1 MDNLAYLYL
10 ADAYENNPSS
20 ELVSLSDLFNTTSAP
35 DWKRLSS
42 KAWKHLLPLLL
53 ALSIL
58 SSVSSVFALERG
70 DQGPSVRNIQQQLQ
84 AAGFY
89 QAPITQVYDFPT
101 EDAVRRFQQAH
112 GLVVDGIVG
121 VMTRQKLDELSN
133 APTIHPEVPQI
144 ATNAVINT
152 SSGRDFPLPE
162 LTTAST
168 PFDTSEPSNIPDS
181 IPQSSSVSNT
191 LVTAVVGNN
200 RTPNPNFLQRGD
212 EGEQVRILQ
221 ERLRVAG
228 FFSGQATGVFG
239 PITEAAVK
247 QFQEAYQLHVDG
259 IVGPATWQRLP
270 TLAVGGEYTPPRETR
285 ETLNRDHLS
294 VGHQGEAVRLLQA
307 HLIQAGYLQ
316 GTPSG
321 YFDSATATAV
331 SEFQAA
337 NYLAVSGIAGP
348 TTRAKLYSVI
358 NTPTQGEF
366 GTLEIQRRLKEKG
379 FYQGHLNG
387 VMAED
392 TKQAIKQAQ
401 EYYGISLSDI
411 RSGQF

>member
-1 MDNLAYLYL
+1 MDNLAYLYF
-10 ADAYENNPSS
+10 ADAYYNNTSS
-20 ELVSLSDLFNTTSAP
+20 ESVPLSSVWSTTSAP
-35 DWKRLSS
+35 DWKRLST

-53 ALSIL
+53 VLSIL
-58 SSVSSVFALERG
+58 SSASRVFALERG
-70 DQGPSVRNIQQQLQ
+70 DQGPSVRNLQHQLQ

-121 VMTRQKLDELSN
+121 VMTRQKLDDLSN
-133 APTIHPEVPQI
+133 PPTIHPEVRQV
-144 ATNAVINT
+144 ATNTVINT
-152 SSGRDFPLPE
+152 TNTERDFPLPQ

-168 PFDTSEPSNIPDS
+168 PFDTISRSNTPDT
-181 IPQSSSVSNT
+181 IPQISTVSNT
-191 LVTAVVGNN
+191 IVTAVVSHN

-212 EGEQVRILQ
+212 EGEAVRILQ
-221 ERLRVAG
+221 ERLKIAG
-228 FFSGQATGVFG
+228 FFSGRATGVFG

-247 QFQEAYQLHVDG
+247 RFQEAYQLDVDG
-259 IVGPATWQRLP
+259 IVGPATLQKLP
-270 TLAVGGEYTPPRETR
+270 PLAMGEENTPPREIPNT
-285 ETLNRDHLS
+285 DHLS
-294 VGHQGEAVRLLQA
+294 VGHQGEAVRLLQT

-321 YFDSATATAV
+321 YFDSQTATAV
-331 SEFQAA
+331 SQFQAA

-358 NTPTQGEF
+358 TPAQGEF
-366 GTLEIQRRLKEKG
+366 STLEIQRRLKQKG

-387 VMAED
+387 VMGED
-392 TKQAIKQAQ
+392 TKRAIRQAQ

>member
-1 MDNLAYLYL
+1 MDNLAYLYF
-10 ADAYENNPSS
+10 ADAYQNNTSS
-20 ELVSLSDLFNTTSAP
+20 ELVPVNGLYQTTSAP
-35 DWKRLSS
+35 DWKRLST
-42 KAWKHLLPLLL
+42 KAWKYLLPLLL

-58 SSVSSVFALERG
+58 SSVSRVFALERG
-70 DQGPSVRNIQQQLQ
+70 DQGPSVRNLQHQLQ

-121 VMTRQKLDELSN
+121 VMTREKLDN
-133 APTIHPEVPQI
+133 ATTTVVIQPNVQQV
-144 ATNAVINT
+144 ATNVVINA
-152 SSGRDFPLPE
+152 SRQRDFPLPQ

-168 PFDTSEPSNIPDS
+168 PFDTITISDIADN

-191 LVTAVVGNN
+191 IVSAVVTQN
-200 RTPNPNFLQRGD
+200 RIPNPNFLKLGD
-212 EGEQVRILQ
+212 EGEEVRILQ

-247 QFQEAYQLHVDG
+247 RFQEAYQLNVDG
-259 IVGPATWQRLP
+259 IVGPSTLQKLP
-270 TLAVGGEYTPPRETR
+270 TLAVGGEYTPPRQ
-285 ETLNRDHLS
+285 TLNTDHLS
-294 VGHQGEAVRLLQA
+294 VGHQGEAVRLLQS

-337 NYLAVSGIAGP
+337 NYLAVSGVAGP
-348 TTRAKLYSVI
+348 TTRARLYSVI
-358 NTPTQGEF
+358 NTPNQGEF
-366 GTLEIQRRLKEKG
+366 STLEIQRRLKEKG

-392 TKQAIKQAQ
+392 TKRAIKQAQ

-411 RSGQF
+411 RSGRF

>member
-70 DQGPSVRNIQQQLQ
+70 DQGPSVRNLQQQLQ

-121 VMTRQKLDELSN
+121 VMTRQKLDN
-133 APTIHPEVPQI
+133 VTDTVVIQPDVPQI
-144 ATNAVINT
+144 ATNTAIHT
-152 SSGRDFPLPE
+152 SSERDFPLPQ

-168 PFDTSEPSNIPDS
+168 PFDTVESTNIPDT
-181 IPQSSSVSNT
+181 IPQTSTVST
-191 LVTAVVGNN
+191 TIVSAVGTHT
-200 RTPNPNFLQRGD
+200 RTPNPNFLKRGD

-247 QFQEAYQLHVDG
+247 QFQEAYQLDVDG
-259 IVGPATWQRLP
+259 IVGPATLQKLP
-270 TLAVGGEYTPPRETR
+270 TLSVGGEYTPPRET
-285 ETLNRDHLS
+285 LNTDHLS
-294 VGHQGEAVRLLQA
+294 VGHQGEAVRLLQS
-307 HLIQAGYLQ
+307 HLMQAGYLQ

-348 TTRAKLYSVI
+348 TTRAKLYSVLI
-358 NTPTQGEF
+358 NTPNQGEF
-366 GTLEIQRRLKEKG
+366 STLEIQRRLREKG
-379 FYQGHLNG
+379 FYRGHLNG